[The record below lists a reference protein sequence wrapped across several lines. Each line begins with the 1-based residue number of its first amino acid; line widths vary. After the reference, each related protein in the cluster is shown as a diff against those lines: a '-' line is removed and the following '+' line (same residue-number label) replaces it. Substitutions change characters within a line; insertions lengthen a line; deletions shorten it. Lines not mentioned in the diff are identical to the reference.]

1 MLFRSLELRESL
13 AATVVMVT
21 HELAS
26 IYAIAT
32 NSVFLDGEARTML
45 ATGDPKRL
53 VEESE
58 DPTVINFLTRG
69 TGKREVRT
77 V

>member
-1 MLFRSLELRESL
+1 
-13 AATVVMVT
+13 VIIVT

-32 NSVFLDGEARTML
+32 NSVFLDSEAKTML
-45 ATGDPKRL
+45 ATGDPKRIL
-53 VEESE
+53 RES
-58 DPTVINFLTRG
+58 DNPTVVNFLSRG
-69 TGKREVRT
+69 TGQREVRQ